1 MLVTTFKSL
10 SLMQLSGMRLLVIGN
25 GITK

>member
-1 MLVTTFKSL
+1 ME
-10 SLMQLSGMRLLVIGN
+10 LSGMRLLVIGN